1 MNKVNLWRRRGV
13 WVWALLGAAGM
24 VSSEITGV
32 AAESNVSSAAIT
44 AEQRARIKQHV
55 TAEGRSAAVV
65 ASSFSP
71 EVGAA
76 LPQGVKL
83 YWMPPEAGVNRYRY
97 VIVGRRT
104 LIVEAST
111 RRVIEILE

>member
-1 MNKVNLWRRRGV
+1 MKVNHWQRRGI
-13 WVWALLGAAGM
+13 WVWALLGAAVV
-24 VSSEITGV
+24 VSGDITGV
-32 AAESNVSSAAIT
+32 AAERNVNSAAIT

-71 EVGAA
+71 EVGAT
-76 LPQGVKL
+76 LPQGVEL

-97 VIVGRRT
+97 VIVGGHT
-104 LIVEAST
+104 LILEAST